1 MRLAD
6 VVHGLAPEIA
16 ARCVVF
22 TALASAEWPHRRSP
36 QRLAVG
42 SRKAGHAWDT
52 TACARNR
59 TGRAF
64 CVPSP
69 HCPSTNLLSLSLSY
83 SVSTLFLSSSPQRT
97 LPNPRSL
104 QVQRVSL
111 NLDKAFE
118 CAFSLDKATPDPN
131 PSGSEREADPIQYCH
146 LADGASPLSCKD
158 DESKKSL
165 GNSISIKCYHLCYQ
179 LWAVAEFSTGWIV
192 GLGSWLELTQSTESL
207 AELALLGSLFVFDS
221 SVQCSFPVRGEVRDG
236 ESQRDSRISSTGL
249 QG

>member
-1 MRLAD
+1 VWSSLRWRQLNGHTGEVRSDWLWGAERRGTLGTQP
-6 VVHGLAPEIA
+6 HAQG
-16 ARCVVF
+16 
-22 TALASAEWPHRRSP
+22 TALGGRFASPAPIAPPPTSSHSLFRTPYQRCFSPHRH
-36 QRLAVG
+36 
-42 SRKAGHAWDT
+42 K
-52 TACARNR
+52 
-59 TGRAF
+59 
-64 CVPSP
+64 
-69 HCPSTNLLSLSLSY
+69 
-83 SVSTLFLSSSPQRT
+83 RT

-111 NLDKAFE
+111 NLDKAIE
-118 CAFSLDKATPDPN
+118 CVFSLDKATPDPN
-131 PSGSEREADPIQYCH
+131 PSGSEREADPIQSCH
-146 LADGASPLSCKD
+146 LADGASPLSGKD

-192 GLGSWLELTQSTESL
+192 GPGSWLELTQSTESL